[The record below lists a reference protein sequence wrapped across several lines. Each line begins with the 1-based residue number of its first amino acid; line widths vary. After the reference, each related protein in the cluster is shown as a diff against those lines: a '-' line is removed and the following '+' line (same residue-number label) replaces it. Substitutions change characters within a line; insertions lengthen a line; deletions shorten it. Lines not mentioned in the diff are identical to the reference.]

1 MSASTSGTNRI
12 SDTAKVSNINSS
24 TGAITFTA
32 DAGNPVTGS
41 FSGSNNVTFFKTMGQ
56 STNDVITTSYVLNK
70 LEKYCI
76 RIRFFIPNS
85 AAGGDAGKQIEF
97 NVTGPLQ
104 GSSTSDLRYTSLYE
118 TDYDLSDTG
127 KGIFENFIDNSIK
140 FGGTSLISGL
150 GGLRSAIRF
159 AFNGK
164 VNEIS
169 DILENDEYY
178 VICRID
184 SINPPG
190 IKFFEEVKSQISRKL
205 DQEKT
210 KQATLEEANNLL
222 IKLSSSGSTLG
233 DFIKSEK
240 LKDSFE
246 NETKT
251 LSQGFTSIGIS
262 HFINGELM
270 NSSPGKVLGPFETN
284 RGHAIVELV
293 SMEELDT
300 IKLEDQQSQIR
311 DILFSR
317 KQSQLFQEWIN
328 GLKI

>member
-1 MSASTSGTNRI
+1 MNTFNR
-12 SDTAKVSNINSS
+12 
-24 TGAITFTA
+24 F
-32 DAGNPVTGS
+32 
-41 FSGSNNVTFFKTMGQ
+41 
-56 STNDVITTSYVLNK
+56 
-70 LEKYCI
+70 
-76 RIRFFIPNS
+76 
-85 AAGGDAGKQIEF
+85 
-97 NVTGPLQ
+97 
-104 GSSTSDLRYTSLYE
+104 
-118 TDYDLSDTG
+118 
-127 KGIFENFIDNSIK
+127 DNSIY
-140 FGGTSLISGL
+140 SISGL

-178 VICRID
+178 AVCRID

-233 DFIKSEK
+233 DFIKREK

-262 HFINGELM
+262 HYINGALM

-293 SMEELDT
+293 SIEEFDST
-300 IKLEDQQSQIR
+300 KYESQQSQIR
-311 DILFSR
+311 DNIFTR
-317 KQSQLFQEWIN
+317 KQGQLFQEWIN
-328 GLKI
+328 GLKDNSEIIDNRKYYF